1 MTEEKNI
8 KNNFKRLENL
18 VQELEGASLDISE
31 SLKKFKDGVTIIKVC
46 KKELQE
52 AQNEFVKLSRQLEE
66 N

>member
-18 VQELEGASLDISE
+18 VQELEGESLDISE
-31 SLKKFKDGVTIIKVC
+31 SLKKFKEGVTIIKVC